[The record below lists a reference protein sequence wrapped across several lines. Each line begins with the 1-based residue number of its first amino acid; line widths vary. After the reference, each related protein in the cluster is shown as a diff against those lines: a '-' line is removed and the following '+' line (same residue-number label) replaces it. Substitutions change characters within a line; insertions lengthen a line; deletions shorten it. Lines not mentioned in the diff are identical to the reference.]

1 MNRISDEVIERIID
15 FYLGDISQREKMDLE
30 RWVKETPEQEQCFK
44 QTLKMCQRL
53 RLSSR
58 EERAGGDEDPDTG
71 KMAGRKAETAETI
84 RVRRGLVC
92 GGGLTVGGHFP
103 RVLHEPERTGAGDI
117 A

>member
-1 MNRISDEVIERIID
+1 MNRISDDVIERIID
-15 FYLGDISQREKMDLE
+15 FYLGDISEREKMDLE
-30 RWVKETPEQEQCFK
+30 RWVKETPGQEQCFK

-58 EERAGGDEDPDTG
+58 EERAGGMKTRIQE
-71 KMAGRKAETAETI
+71 KWREETI
-84 RVRRGLVC
+84 RVGRDLVR
-92 GGGLTVGGHFP
+92 GGGLTVGGYFP